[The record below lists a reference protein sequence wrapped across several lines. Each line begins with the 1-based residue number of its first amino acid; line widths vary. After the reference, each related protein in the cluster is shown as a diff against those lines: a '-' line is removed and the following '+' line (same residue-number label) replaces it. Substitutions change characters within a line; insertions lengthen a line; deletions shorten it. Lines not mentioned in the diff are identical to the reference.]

1 VGPQAGEAIVL
12 WALALSQRLHIGAIA
27 GLIAPYPTYGE
38 VGKRAAITY
47 FMRGLTSA
55 RVRRIIGW
63 LRRFG

>member
-1 VGPQAGEAIVL
+1 M
-12 WALALSQRLHIGAIA
+12 A
-27 GLIAPYPTYGE
+27 GLIAPYPSYAE

>member
-1 VGPQAGEAIVL
+1 MG
-12 WALALSQRLHIGAIA
+12 LALGQRLPIAAMA
-27 GLIAPYPTYGE
+27 GLIAPYPTYAE